1 MADEPR
7 LRLERVTKTFG
18 SVRALNSVSLELHAG
33 EILAL
38 IGENGAGKST
48 LLRVLSGDHQPDA
61 GQIFCNGQPVRLL
74 TPAHAHRQGVR
85 VIYQEPELVSDLT
98 IADNLYLGSFPRR
111 GGRLINGRRLRTDA
125 QTQLTD
131 SGFAQ
136 HLDAGA
142 LVTTL
147 SSSER
152 QMVEIVKALVAEASI
167 LALDEPTSSLT
178 EDDVDRLS
186 DVLTE
191 LRRQGVALIY
201 VSHRIREIM
210 RLADR
215 VAVLRDGQLVAT
227 LDAKDTSEQELV
239 SLMVG
244 RQLHSYFAER
254 PSYRPSD
261 PPDGSPPVID
271 ARGLTNSFL
280 KQVDLTVRRGEVV
293 GLAGLIGAGR
303 TELAKSIAGVSP
315 LHSGTIEVDGVR
327 VRMRK
332 PADAIRAGICFAP
345 EDRKAEALF
354 MPRSVKENMST
365 LVLRRLRTL
374 RVIRQREERHQANAL
389 VEQFGI
395 KTPSIEQEVSRLS
408 GGNQQKVV
416 IARQL
421 ARKPKLLIL
430 DEPTRGIDVG
440 AKAEIYE
447 IIRELTAQGLG
458 VLLISSELPEV
469 IAASDR
475 ILVMQN
481 GRVRGELDGRT
492 VTEEEILSLAM
503 EDHLSVKTGTT
514 SGEPAS

>member
-1 MADEPR
+1 
-7 LRLERVTKTFG
+7 
-18 SVRALNSVSLELHAG
+18 
-33 EILAL
+33 
-38 IGENGAGKST
+38 
-48 LLRVLSGDHQPDA
+48 
-61 GQIFCNGQPVRLL
+61 
-74 TPAHAHRQGVR
+74 
-85 VIYQEPELVSDLT
+85 
-98 IADNLYLGSFPRR
+98 
-111 GGRLINGRRLRTDA
+111 
-125 QTQLTD
+125 
-131 SGFAQ
+131 
-136 HLDAGA
+136 
-142 LVTTL
+142 
-147 SSSER
+147 
-152 QMVEIVKALVAEASI
+152 
-167 LALDEPTSSLT
+167 
-178 EDDVDRLS
+178 
-186 DVLTE
+186 
-191 LRRQGVALIY
+191 
-201 VSHRIREIM
+201 
-210 RLADR
+210 
-215 VAVLRDGQLVAT
+215 
-227 LDAKDTSEQELV
+227 
-239 SLMVG
+239 
-244 RQLHSYFAER
+244 
-254 PSYRPSD
+254 
-261 PPDGSPPVID
+261 
-271 ARGLTNSFL
+271 
-280 KQVDLTVRRGEVV
+280 VDLTVRRGEVV

-389 VEQFGI
+389 VEQFGV

-421 ARKPKLLIL
+421 AREPKLLIL